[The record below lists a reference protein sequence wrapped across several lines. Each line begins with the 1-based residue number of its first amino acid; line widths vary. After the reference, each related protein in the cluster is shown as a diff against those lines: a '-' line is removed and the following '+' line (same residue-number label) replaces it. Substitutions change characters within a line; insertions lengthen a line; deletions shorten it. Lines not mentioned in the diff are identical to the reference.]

1 MRNTGTLPISSW
13 TVTFK
18 VPNGLS
24 WVQMWNGGRI
34 PPGGTVTVPNQ
45 PWNGALPPGASVT
58 TDFAI
63 GWSGGT
69 VGAPS
74 PITCTAT

>member
-1 MRNTGTLPISSW
+1 MRNTGTLPITSW

-24 WVQMWNGGRI
+24 YLQWNGY
-34 PPGGTVTVPNQ
+34 N
-45 PWNGALPPGASVT
+45 PPGAPVTVTQNGVLLPGDSVT
-58 TDFAI
+58 VQFAI

-69 VGAPS
+69 VGTPS
-74 PITCTAT
+74 PITCTAR